1 MYLSLICHFIYCC
14 FFIYLF
20 TAAFLHYVQV
30 VKSHLKLTDEELFG
44 TTEDANEAELQN
56 NENSES
62 SAAVNSKQ
70 PWKKKAF
77 TVDRFV

>member
-1 MYLSLICHFIYCC
+1 MYLTLICHFIYCC
-14 FFIYLF
+14 FFIHLF
-20 TAAFLHYVQV
+20 AAAFLHYVQV

-44 TTEDANEAELQN
+44 TTEDANEELQN

-77 TVDRFV
+77 TVDRLV